1 MWGDA
6 MQAKLNMQL
15 LNTHS
20 HDSGALGPLAM
31 VVHPFTQPGRYSGLV
46 LRHGRPVGEI
56 AFVVDEKSE
65 AMQLDIDL
73 SASGPRGANPAGDC
87 GCHGKAGDPATV
99 SPKGHVLFHASS
111 GSGFLVAVNGA
122 EGKPVFDSTRLENG
136 DLFALSLLEPTAYR
150 LENTLSGVK
159 GSITVAFD
167 EEIARRIRSLETV
180 YVDMQGKKFSDG
192 KIALASTQ
200 GLVFRI
206 QTPSRIV
213 IARQSPERAP
223 RGKPGVR
230 WQKPAQSPGTEASA
244 R

>member
-1 MWGDA
+1 

-31 VVHPFTQPGRYSGLV
+31 VVHSFSQPGHYSGLV

-73 SASGPRGANPAGDC
+73 SASGPRGASAATDC
-87 GCHGKAGDPATV
+87 GCHGQAGATASV
-99 SPKGHVLFHASS
+99 SPKGHVLFHAST
-111 GSGFLVAVNGA
+111 GGGYAVTVTHA
-122 EGKPVFDSTRLENG
+122 DGKPVFDSTRLENG
-136 DLFALSLLEPTAYR
+136 DLFAVSLLEPTAYR
-150 LENTLSGVK
+150 LENSLSGAK
-159 GSITVAFD
+159 GGIAVSFD

-180 YVDMQGKKFSDG
+180 YVDVQGKKFSSG

-200 GLVFRI
+200 GLVFRVKD
-206 QTPSRIV
+206 PSRIV
-213 IARQSPERAP
+213 ITREKPEPTP
-223 RGKPGVR
+223 RGKPGLR
-230 WQKPAQSPGTEASA
+230 WQKPAQTPGPTASA

>member
-1 MWGDA
+1 

-31 VVHPFTQPGRYSGLV
+31 VVHTFPQPGHYSGLV

-65 AMQLDIDL
+65 AMQLDFDL
-73 SASGPRGANPAGDC
+73 STSAPRGASPAAGC
-87 GCHGKAGDPATV
+87 GCHGKTGTAASV
-99 SPKGHVLFHASS
+99 SPKGYVLFHASTGGGYS
-111 GSGFLVAVNGA
+111 VTVTHA
-122 EGKPVFDSTRLENG
+122 EGKPVFDSTQLDNG
-136 DLFALSLLEPTAYR
+136 DLFAVSLLEPTAYR
-150 LENTLSGVK
+150 LENTQSGAK
-159 GSITVAFD
+159 GGITVSFD

-180 YVDMQGKKFSDG
+180 YVDAKGKKFSDK

-206 QTPSRIV
+206 HEASRIV
-213 IARQSPERAP
+213 ISREGPERPA
-223 RGKPGVR
+223 RGKPVVR
-230 WQKPAQSPGTEASA
+230 WQKPVPTLRPAASA

>member
-1 MWGDA
+1 

-31 VVHPFTQPGRYSGLV
+31 VVHSFTQPGRYSGLV

-65 AMQLDIDL
+65 AMQLDVDL
-73 SASGPRGANPAGDC
+73 SASGPRGASSTDC
-87 GCHGKAGDPATV
+87 GCHGKAGDAPSV
-99 SPKGHVLFHASS
+99 SPKGHVLFHAST
-111 GSGFLVAVNGA
+111 GSGYAVTVTHA
-122 EGKPVFDSTRLENG
+122 DGKPVFDSTRLDDG
-136 DLFALSLLEPTAYR
+136 DLFALSLLEPAAYR
-150 LENTLSGVK
+150 LENTLSDAK
-159 GSITVAFD
+159 GSITVSFD

-180 YVDMQGKKFSDG
+180 YVDAQGKKFSSG

-200 GLVFRI
+200 GLVFRVKEA
-206 QTPSRIV
+206 SRIV
-213 IARQSPERAP
+213 IAREGPERAP

-230 WQKPAQSPGTEASA
+230 WQKPVQSPGTATSA